1 MTDNGYHY
9 LAYAREWAHNL
20 ATSDTLNI
28 HPHLLQVAKAI
39 NGLPEI
45 IVDGEDIQDV
55 IDDLSNQVDSIEG
68 LEGELREG
76 YVAASTRAINKL
88 TKVITPP
95 RTLAD
100 MDIFESNSFVD
111 ANVYIKTEDSF
122 LASRAW
128 QLVGVN
134 HDTGAILYRYDRDV
148 LPQIKTFP
156 LSSLI
161 PEFDEKDYNP
171 RHLYSDNEGNIWGHC
186 VDQWVRGETEQARK
200 DQYINGHGHD
210 SLPDKFAPYT
220 QVA

>member
-20 ATSDTLNI
+20 ATSDTLDI

-39 NGLPEI
+39 NGLPETI
-45 IVDGEDIQDV
+45 IDGEDIQDI

-88 TKVITPP
+88 TEVLTPP
-95 RTLAD
+95 RTLAN
-100 MDIFESNSFVD
+100 MDIFERNSFVD
-111 ANVYIKTEDSF
+111 TNVYIKTEDSF

-148 LPQIKTFP
+148 LPQVKTFP

-161 PEFDEKDYNP
+161 PEFDEKGLQP
-171 RHLYSDNEGNIWGHC
+171 E
-186 VDQWVRGETEQARK
+186 
-200 DQYINGHGHD
+200 
-210 SLPDKFAPYT
+210 AP
-220 QVA
+220 V